1 MNSDGTAE
9 NFPETLNLDAISI
22 EQSDGTRLC
31 NPATAIA
38 FKDKGLLFLGS
49 SGAGK
54 TTLAF
59 DCLGL
64 GAELIADDAVMLCA
78 VTRSHIELQKPT
90 NLPSLIEARGIGL
103 LRCATLKRPVILS
116 AVVSLDQSEPD
127 RLPTPRSVDL
137 GSAKVPLIL
146 GAGIPSLAQKLWL
159 LIRNGRVE

>member
-1 MNSDGTAE
+1 MSSDGTAE
-9 NFPETLNLDAISI
+9 HFPETLSLDAISVA
-22 EQSDGTRLC
+22 QSDGTRLC

-38 FKDKGLLFLGS
+38 FQDKGLLFLGS

-59 DCLGL
+59 DCLAL
-64 GAELIADDAVMLCA
+64 GGELISDDAVMLCA
-78 VTRSHIELQKPT
+78 ITESQVELRRPT

-103 LRCATLKRPVILS
+103 LHCPTLNRPVTLS
-116 AVVSLDQSEPD
+116 AVVSLDWSEPD
-127 RLPTPRSVDL
+127 RLPASRFVDL
-137 GSAKVPLIL
+137 GSAKIPLIL